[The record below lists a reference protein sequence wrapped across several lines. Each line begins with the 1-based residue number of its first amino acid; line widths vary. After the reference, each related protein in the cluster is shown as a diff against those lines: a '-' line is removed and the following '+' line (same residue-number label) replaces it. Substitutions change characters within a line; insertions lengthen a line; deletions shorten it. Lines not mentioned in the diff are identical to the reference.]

1 MAKSVRGDANSPVL
15 NNQLTGSFGENNNA
29 FTAYVAVFVKVRP
42 IINVKDLQKKK
53 FRYDVHRLGR
63 ATCVTKL
70 AAQRVL

>member
-1 MAKSVRGDANSPVL
+1 VAKSTRSDAKGPVL
-15 NNQLTGSFGENNNA
+15 NDQFTDLFAENNNA
-29 FTAYVAVFVKVRP
+29 LTAYVAVFVKVRP